1 MSFIVNNTFFSGNV
15 ETSDVSSIK
24 SYNKT
29 YNVTYTKN
37 NIREVVKDI
46 YQEKDFVIID
56 KNVYN
61 LYENIL
67 GEIDNKYYFL
77 FDAIEDNKNIESVLS
92 VVDILYG
99 LQFNKKNKLI
109 VIGGG
114 ITQDV
119 SGFVSAIYK
128 RGLKWVF
135 IPTTLLS
142 MTDSSIGGKVG
153 INRTS
158 KNLLA
163 LFVSPNEIIVSVDFL
178 KTLKTEDIVSGLGE
192 SLKLALTGGPVFYEY
207 FKENIKTE
215 NYENVIKM
223 STSVKKLIVEKDE
236 LETNERR
243 VLNYGHTLGH
253 AIESTS
259 NYFIPHGIAVLFGML
274 MINRLFYKNKYEEIN
289 SYILDL
295 IPEKFKKLT
304 LSYETFTQ
312 HVLNDKKNN
321 GDQICFILLDEIG
334 KSIFTFKR
342 LSEINDDLKNIFD
355 DLFSNK

>member
-1 MSFIVNNTFFSGNV
+1 MALI
-15 ETSDVSSIK
+15 ELA
-24 SYNKT
+24 KT
-29 YNVTYTKN
+29 CW
-37 NIREVVKDI
+37 R
-46 YQEKDFVIID
+46 
-56 KNVYN
+56 
-61 LYENIL
+61 
-67 GEIDNKYYFL
+67 FL
-77 FDAIEDNKNIESVLS
+77 F
-92 VVDILYG
+92 
-99 LQFNKKNKLI
+99 
-109 VIGGG
+109 
-114 ITQDV
+114 
-119 SGFVSAIYK
+119 
-128 RGLKWVF
+128 R
-135 IPTTLLS
+135 
-142 MTDSSIGGKVG
+142 
-153 INRTS
+153 
-158 KNLLA
+158 
-163 LFVSPNEIIVSVDFL
+163 PNEIIVSVDFL
-178 KTLKTEDIVSGLGE
+178 KTLKNEDIVSGLGE
-192 SLKLALTGGPVFYEY
+192 SLKLALTGGPLFYDY

-215 NYENVIKM
+215 NYKNVIKM

-304 LSYETFTQ
+304 LTYDTFTQ

-334 KSIFTFKR
+334 KSIFVFKR
-342 LSEINDDLKNIFD
+342 LSEINNDLKNIFD